1 VALAFDVAD
10 PEAPP
15 VRAAVD
21 VQPTE
26 TAPSPYDQPFSVALA
41 RGGAA
46 TPAAVPPAPPG
57 TTTRT
62 PVARAEASGP
72 LCAAAG
78 APATRTTTARIAAL
92 RTR

>member
-26 TAPSPYDQPFSVALA
+26 TAPSP
-41 RGGAA
+41 
-46 TPAAVPPAPPG
+46 
-57 TTTRT
+57 
-62 PVARAEASGP
+62 
-72 LCAAAG
+72 
-78 APATRTTTARIAAL
+78 
-92 RTR
+92 